1 MCSTQSFPL
10 RKIHFTLLALVGA
23 FSVSFVNAQGIPDN
37 VDGGLRNLISS
48 GATAQ
53 SVHANATQP
62 TLGIANKAIF
72 DSQGRVLCTIHLNGA
87 QTLANV
93 HTSATT
99 LGGNVTA
106 ESSKY
111 RSGIMSA
118 YMPISAISQMA
129 TKQGVLSV
137 HMALRPI
144 THSSPTGVGIA
155 ISGGALAIHSQT
167 VNASGFKGAGIMVG
181 LMSNSFDTAYLNGP
195 PIIRASDDVASGD
208 LPGVGNPDGYLTPV
222 NVLADDS
229 NTADGLTD
237 EGRAMCQIVHDVAPG
252 AALAFAT
259 ANPDVVTFANNILAL
274 QAAGCN
280 VIADDVLYFEEPMF
294 SDGIIAQAVD
304 TVAASGVMYF
314 SSAGNEQGAGYVA
327 TFTPISDAT
336 ARAGIVGQ
344 NLKLNQ
350 VPAKLTKGGFHNF
363 STTAGSVDISQ
374 TFTADAGGFP
384 LFVFQWNDP
393 YDSMTHPVTTDYNIL
408 IFDAAGNYISSFSGI
423 DKNTG
428 AMGTGEPLEEAI
440 FDNTS
445 SSVSTKYQIAITR
458 ADTSP
463 ATPKAT
469 QLRYFCFDLAFGQA
483 DGANEYYQPT
493 APATYG
499 HSSSANAMAVAAY
512 VYDSNPSNPVAPPF
526 TPVFEDYTS
535 QGPST
540 IYFDSTGAKLS
551 SAQVRPKPDIAAPD
565 GGNTTFFGFDYE
577 GDGLPNFF
585 GTSAAAPHAAGVA
598 ALMLNK
604 AASHSETLTQAQVRS
619 FLQKSPTSPHDLD
632 PFSCTAT
639 ATATSGGK
647 VIVTGVGNDLTA
659 SADDPN
665 FFTVTF
671 VPGKSG
677 ETLQSVTIDLTHSG
691 LKFDST
697 VATGLPFTLGH
708 LTNITANKITN
719 NVPLNNSSFEAFTVT
734 FANGAFTGSS
744 SASFG
749 VDRDWLNPS
758 LIDLFFSGGN
768 HADFLS
774 GAQISAV
781 TSKGTAQGT
790 FMNKLGTGFS
800 ILDGWGLID
809 AVKAVQQVP

>member
-1 MCSTQSFPL
+1 MLSTQSSPL
-10 RKIHFTLLALVGA
+10 RKIHFALFALVAA

-37 VDGGLRNLISS
+37 VDGGLSNLISS

-53 SVHANATQP
+53 SIHANAVQP
-62 TLGIANKAIF
+62 TSVGLASKAIF

-93 HTSATT
+93 HTAATT
-99 LGGNVTA
+99 LGGNVA
-106 ESSKY
+106 AQSSKY
-111 RSGIMSA
+111 QSGIMSA

-129 TKQGVLSV
+129 AKPGVLSV
-137 HMALRPI
+137 RMALKPI
-144 THSSPTGVGIA
+144 HNNSV
-155 ISGGALAIHSQT
+155 ISGGAFAIHSTT
-167 VNASGFKGAGIMVG
+167 VNATGNRGQNVKVG
-181 LMSNSFDTAYLNGP
+181 VLSDSYNDNP
-195 PIIRASDDVASGD
+195 NASTDAPMDVSTGD
-208 LPGVGNPDGYLTPV
+208 LPGVGNPDGDTTPV
-222 NVLADDS
+222 DVVQDNNSPSTD
-229 NTADGLTD
+229 TD

-252 AALAFAT
+252 ATLAFAT
-259 ANPDVVTFANNILAL
+259 ADMSEVGFANNIVAL
-274 QAAGCN
+274 QTAGCN
-280 VIADDVLYFEEPMF
+280 IIADDVIYFDEPMF
-294 SDGIIAQAVD
+294 SDGVVARAVD

-314 SSAGNEQGAGYVA
+314 SAAGNEQGAGYVA
-327 TFTPISDAT
+327 TFTPVSDTT
-336 ARAGIVGQ
+336 ARAGIPGQ

-350 VPAKLTKGGFHNF
+350 VPDKLTKGGFHNF
-363 STTAGSVDISQ
+363 STTAGKVDISQ

-393 YDSMTHPVTTDYNIL
+393 YASMTHPVTTDYNIL
-408 IFDAAGNYISSFSGI
+408 IFDAAGNYISAFSGI
-423 DKNTG
+423 DKNTS
-428 AMGTGEPLEEAI
+428 TGVPLEEAI
-440 FDNTS
+440 FDNS
-445 SSVSTKYQIAITR
+445 GSSVSTQYQIAITR

-469 QLRYFCFDLAFGQA
+469 QLRYWVFDLDFGQA
-483 DGANEYYQPT
+483 NGADEYYQPT

-512 VYDSNPSNPVAPPF
+512 VYDSNPSNPVAAPF
-526 TPVFEDYTS
+526 TPVFEDFTS

-540 IYFDSTGAKLS
+540 IYFDSTGKKLS
-551 SAQVRPKPDIAAPD
+551 SAQVRQKPDIAAPD

-585 GTSAAAPHAAGVA
+585 GTSAATPHAAGVA
-598 ALMLNK
+598 ALMLSK
-604 AASHSETLTQAQVRS
+604 AASHSETLTQAQVRT

-647 VIVTGVGNDLTA
+647 VIVTGVGDDTNA
-659 SADDPN
+659 SSRDPN
-665 FFTVTF
+665 FFTVSF

-697 VATGLPFTLGH
+697 VASGFPFTLGH
-708 LTNITANKITN
+708 LANITSNKITTN
-719 NVPLNNSSFEAFTVT
+719 APLNNSSFTT
-734 FANGAFTGSS
+734 MTLNFASGAFTGSS
-744 SASFG
+744 SVSFG
-749 VDRDWLNPS
+749 IDRDWLSPS
-758 LIDLFFSGGN
+758 VYDSFFSGGN
-768 HADFLS
+768 HGDFLA

-800 ILDGWGLID
+800 ILDGWGFID
-809 AVKAVQQVP
+809 AIKAVQQVP